1 MAELVFKLVA
11 DASGVK
17 SKLVE
22 VKNAAQ
28 AVKDGIEDPAE
39 LYVLTSN
46 ARGKMVLVKREA
58 EETREAAEKPA
69 EVKINATAALGTI
82 RDLKIALDGVV
93 TAVKGVTAG
102 LNKLLDSELVQRQAD
117 TLVGVAFGEMAGEMR
132 EFASAM
138 QDLTNYGDE
147 MMLPLFAKMSQMFKL
162 TADEVMDLTPALLD
176 FTEANKATGM
186 TLETAF
192 TLFGRALTGNTAL
205 LNRYGVE
212 LDATRL
218 EMEGVSYLVEK
229 LNEDY
234 GGTAQAL
241 ADLRIQNKNTW
252 GDIQED
258 VGAMLRQIVN
268 PLLKGLQALMKGYQS
283 LSPVMRG
290 FVAGLVIA
298 IPVIATTATAIIA
311 LTAAVG
317 ALKAMVNPLTALISG
332 MVAVLVVL
340 GVTAAATTMKIDE
353 TGEAVQTMD
362 EKIQNAGR
370 EVAAEAEKFKLL
382 SNRLLELRSATKLT
396 ANEQVELKNIISTM
410 NQEYG
415 EHLGKIDLGTAAY
428 NQLASEIR
436 RVNEAL
442 IQKKV
447 AEVYG
452 AEYNA
457 QLKKTANAIVALQR
471 ATGTSN
477 IDDAMKE
484 YDKVL
489 GKYNA
494 IVKAKTTVDGMLFMP
509 GAALTK
515 GMRYGSVQKVA
526 AAESGLDKLLP
537 LVAEYEKTTDD
548 LLELEQAFNAAVS
561 NLPSLKLKEE
571 SGGGGGGGYTS
582 RVVGNVD
589 EGLREFQRLL
599 AEMENLAPTDSLYA
613 YQKGLDERLQMI
625 EDFTTEELKLHR
637 DEWTKRNE
645 LIKKYTEEDSEAQ
658 KNAYLAMHAWDIEE
672 RFNILKQ
679 GREETIKTFEAEIS
693 YYENLEALGVD
704 TYTELKDVMTQYY
717 EWAQEQLPAKE
728 QALIEARISQ
738 RSADE
743 ARKIQEHEEELARVR
758 EEFADKDLDLAGR
771 TYDLQILA
779 LERYYERRK
788 QTMIAAGITEEE
800 IEEQK
805 AAAIKKINEAKWAET
820 GRGLSSMLGNMMSM
834 LDQSSER
841 EFAIWKGL
849 AYAQAVVDALSATNA
864 AFSSLS
870 AINPILAAAAAAA
883 AFTAGMVN
891 AEKIRKTEFK
901 PMAATGGFLRGPSH
915 AQGGIDI
922 EVEGGEYVAAKDRVR
937 ALGRGLFDFLN
948 FAPLEQVK
956 RALSGM
962 PIPTVPLPDQPALA
976 YAGGGMVSGGGLSHL
991 MEAILAKLDKL
1002 DKLAAPV
1009 IHVEVDPLSNDPVKI
1024 SQIADRGS
1032 KMRSKW

>member
-17 SKLVE
+17 TKLVE

-46 ARGKMVLVKREA
+46 ASGKMVMVKREA
-58 EETREAAEKPA
+58 EETREAVEKPA

-82 RDLKIALDGVV
+82 RDLKIALDGVA

-268 PLLKGLQALMKGYQS
+268 PLLKGLQALMKAFQG
-283 LSPVMRG
+283 LPPVVRG
-290 FVAGLVIA
+290 IVAGLVIA
-298 IPVIATTATAIIA
+298 IPVIVTTATVITT
-311 LTAAVG
+311 LTAAVA
-317 ALKAMVNPLTALISG
+317 ALQAAINPVSGILALVVGGLTAVG
-332 MVAVLVVL
+332 
-340 GVTAAATTMKIDE
+340 
-353 TGEAVQTMD
+353 
-362 EKIQNAGR
+362 
-370 EVAAEAEKFKLL
+370 VAAGAMIMSTQKASESTRNISQEIKNLEKDARASAEVFKTMGD
-382 SNRLLELRSATKLT
+382 RLLELRSKTSLT
-396 ANEQVELKNIISTM
+396 ASEKKELQGVIRDLNAG
-410 NQEYG
+410 YG
-415 EHLGKIDLGTAAY
+415 QYLGNIDLERAAY
-428 NQLASEIR
+428 KDLAQKINQVNTQLISKAMLDAGKARLTEQAGVVADLKLQLADVEF
-436 RVNEAL
+436 L
-442 IQKKV
+442 IQKLTPKKDPQWSRPELLEQTAQV
-447 AEVYG
+447 EGMQADINRKAEEDLSK
-452 AEYNA
+452 ALKNA
-457 QLKKTANAIVALQR
+457 QASRDKILGQLRLERANLDRYAKVLMETLSG
-471 ATGTSN
+471 TG
-477 IDDAMKE
+477 E
-484 YDKVL
+484 YDEDV
-489 GKYNA
+489 
-494 IVKAKTTVDGMLFMP
+494 
-509 GAALTK
+509 
-515 GMRYGSVQKVA
+515 
-526 AAESGLDKLLP
+526 
-537 LVAEYEKTTDD
+537 
-548 LLELEQAFNAAVS
+548 
-561 NLPSLKLKEE
+561 
-571 SGGGGGGGYTS
+571 GGGGGSKSFTS
-582 RVVGNVD
+582 AVVGNVD

-625 EDFTTEELKLHR
+625 EDYTTEELNLHR
-637 DEWTKRNE
+637 DEWAKRNE

-672 RFNILKQ
+672 RFNILKR

-704 TYTELKDVMTQYY
+704 TYTELKAVMIQYY
-717 EWAQEQLPAKE
+717 EWAQEQLPEKE

-738 RSADE
+738 RAAEE
-743 ARKIQEHEEELARVR
+743 ARKTQEHEEELARVR
-758 EEFADKDLDLAGR
+758 EEFADKNMDLAGR

-788 QTMIAAGITEEE
+788 QTMIEAGLTEEE

-901 PMAATGGFLRGPSH
+901 PMAATGGFMRGPSH

-922 EVEGGEYVAAKDRVR
+922 EVEGGEYVAAKDRVK

-1002 DKLAAPV
+1002 GAAPV

-1032 KMRSKW
+1032 KLRGKW